1 MVAGVGWDDRLRI
14 QRLRRISKA
23 LVCADVVVASECAAR
38 DCLAVV
44 LAGGEEDMKP
54 HLICVVDFNWFGV
67 RAGMG
72 FYDLC
77 ADEFRPAFVD
87 LWAWKWRM
95 TFEFGRIHRRFL

>member
-1 MVAGVGWDDRLRI
+1 
-14 QRLRRISKA
+14 
-23 LVCADVVVASECAAR
+23 
-38 DCLAVV
+38 
-44 LAGGEEDMKP
+44 MKP